1 MITLG
6 GIMEIKNIAPA
17 KGEKYSPNLYKW
29 LTQRDK
35 KHRAETSKVF
45 RAPNG
50 GLWIG
55 MIDENIF
62 LIGCRL
68 MAVLC
73 AGTKAE
79 SMAYPLKQI
88 GPLEE
93 VEDFWERYLA
103 VGRCAIDQKHEMSF
117 VGDETRWL
125 VDGDKRECLW
135 CGSAKQRRETYH
147 VPQQRWVE
155 A

>member
-1 MITLG
+1 MER
-6 GIMEIKNIAPA
+6 IMGTKDIAPA
-17 KGEKYSPNLYKW
+17 KGGKYSPNLYKW

-45 RAPNG
+45 SAPDG

-55 MIDENIF
+55 MLDDDIF

-68 MAVLC
+68 MTVLC
-73 AGTKAE
+73 SGTKAK

-93 VEDFWERYLA
+93 VPDFWARYLE
-103 VGRCAIDQKHEMSF
+103 VGRCAIDQEHTMFF

-125 VDGDKRECLW
+125 VDGEKRECMW
-135 CGSAKQRRETYH
+135 CGKAKQRRETYQ
-147 VPQQRWVE
+147 VPRTRWIE

>member
-1 MITLG
+1 
-6 GIMEIKNIAPA
+6 METKDIAPA
-17 KGEKYSPNLYKW
+17 KGEKYSPNLHKW
-29 LTQRDK
+29 LSQRGK
-35 KHRAETSKVF
+35 EHRAETSKVF
-45 RAPNG
+45 CAPDG

-55 MIDENIF
+55 MIDDDIF

-73 AGTKAE
+73 SGAKAE

-93 VEDFWERYLA
+93 AADFWERYLE
-103 VGRCAIDQKHEMSF
+103 VGRCAIDQKHTMSF

-125 VDGDKRECLW
+125 VDGDRRECMW
-135 CGSAKQRRETYH
+135 CGRAKQRRETYH
-147 VPQQRWVE
+147 VPRQRWVE
-155 A
+155 V